1 MQIKWQK
8 HGNDGTAIVEPPD
21 VLKTVKIAQFVYY
34 LCSFRITDHHKVNVF
49 RMTQTTASLRE
60 ELEKSDINILT
71 SETFTDDPTAQVK
84 SLKVS

>member
-1 MQIKWQK
+1 M
-8 HGNDGTAIVEPPD
+8 EPPD
-21 VLKTVKIAQFVYY
+21 VLKIVKIAKFVYY
-34 LCSFRITDHHKVNVF
+34 LCSFRTTDHQKVNVF
-49 RMTQTTASLRE
+49 RITQTTANLRE